1 MAVNLRNKTAIAGVC
16 SLLLVAMVVAVI
28 FGGQT
33 KNEPDD
39 PSTISSS
46 QKAIANLCHNTDYR
60 ETCVDTLTSSSGG
73 NNATSDP
80 NELIERAFRA
90 TINDIRQAAQNS
102 SLFLDLTQDP
112 RGKSALDSCQELA
125 GRAAADLERSLDKF
139 AAGLDFAT
147 LDDVLS
153 DLKIWLSGAI
163 TYQETCLDGFE
174 GIEGDAGER
183 MRSLLTR
190 GMQMTSNGLA
200 MVNEISSVFQSIG
213 APTLSSNR
221 RLLMQ
226 LSDAEIIPD
235 WVDAGRRRLL
245 MNNASAKIEADI
257 VVAKDGT
264 VQGDYFTAKDIAFE
278 NYAGAEKH
286 QAVALRVSADLVLF
300 HNCRM
305 DGYQDTLYA
314 HTYRQFYRNCT
325 ITGTIDFVFG
335 DSAAIFQDCTFV
347 VRKPLPN
354 QSCIV
359 TAQGR
364 KDIRQPTGLVLQNC
378 SFIADPDYFPLR
390 HTNKAYLG
398 RPWKEFSRTI
408 ILESFLDDLI
418 QPQGWLPWNE
428 TFALDTLFYTEFNNR
443 GPAASKAGRVTW
455 AGVKE
460 LPASRIRRFTAD
472 EFIDGKRWVPVQGIP
487 YAGGFMLPIP
497 AKDENAGAY
506 SPVVPEE
513 DKDIGGSKDKSEY
526 IGKNKPSASKVP
538 TTSIAAAPESSYVA
552 VASPSPLPSP
562 YNNNNNN
569 EDTTVAAASSPASS
583 PALQSGKTDSG
594 SFFGLW

>member
-1 MAVNLRNKTAIAGVC
+1 M
-16 SLLLVAMVVAVI
+16 
-28 FGGQT
+28 F
-33 KNEPDD
+33 
-39 PSTISSS
+39 
-46 QKAIANLCHNTDYR
+46 
-60 ETCVDTLTSSSGG
+60 TS
-73 NNATSDP
+73 
-80 NELIERAFRA
+80 
-90 TINDIRQAAQNS
+90 
-102 SLFLDLTQDP
+102 
-112 RGKSALDSCQELA
+112 
-125 GRAAADLERSLDKF
+125 
-139 AAGLDFAT
+139 
-147 LDDVLS
+147 
-153 DLKIWLSGAI
+153 
-163 TYQETCLDGFE
+163 
-174 GIEGDAGER
+174 
-183 MRSLLTR
+183 
-190 GMQMTSNGLA
+190 
-200 MVNEISSVFQSIG
+200 
-213 APTLSSNR
+213 
-221 RLLMQ
+221 
-226 LSDAEIIPD
+226 
-235 WVDAGRRRLL
+235 
-245 MNNASAKIEADI
+245 
-257 VVAKDGT
+257 
-264 VQGDYFTAKDIAFE
+264 VQGDHFTAKDIAFE

-314 HTYRQFYRNCT
+314 HTYRQFYSNCT

-378 SFIADPDYFPLR
+378 SFVADHDYFPLR

-472 EFIDGKRWVPVQGIP
+472 KFIDGKRWVPVQGVP
-487 YAGGFMLPIP
+487 YAGGFMLPVP
-497 AKDENAGAY
+497 AKDANAGAY

-513 DKDIGGSKDKSEY
+513 DKDIGGSKDKSDSRQRLQCAAEY
-526 IGKNKPSASKVP
+526 DLHLQSAQQRACVTSLSRLCPAASGNAKDRDSGASTNPS
-538 TTSIAAAPESSYVA
+538 TR
-552 VASPSPLPSP
+552 VASNCGPVHLAETSR
-562 YNNNNNN
+562 
-569 EDTTVAAASSPASS
+569 V
-583 PALQSGKTDSG
+583 
-594 SFFGLW
+594 